1 MGYGYYSDL
10 YDIERSID
18 HLVSVI
24 NVMWFVVCILAII
37 AFFVSIFAIRKF
49 VSIWREKGYTDTS
62 LGLWMIGIFL
72 PFGIIVVALY
82 VIAAPNKKIE
92 GADHTPAPSE
102 LPPL

>member
-62 LGLWMIGIFL
+62 LSLWMIGIFL

-82 VIAAPNKKIE
+82 VIAAPSKKVG
-92 GADHTPAPSE
+92 GAAQTPAPSE